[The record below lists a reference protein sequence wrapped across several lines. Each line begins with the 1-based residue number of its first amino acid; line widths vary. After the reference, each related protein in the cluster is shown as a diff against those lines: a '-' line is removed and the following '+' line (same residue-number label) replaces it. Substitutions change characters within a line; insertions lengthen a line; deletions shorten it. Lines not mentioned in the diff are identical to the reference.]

1 MFKNEVRTLTY
12 PRRQWNH
19 SNLSMSKRH
28 SLPMLDT
35 TRKHR
40 HFPTDTLCFQVI
52 HHNIK
57 NVSVHHKLC
66 KRRVE
71 RNILEP
77 IVLNSCFLPD
87 SLILHAVRNKWD
99 NTVTGSRIQY
109 HKLKFSA
116 DMLEFFSSI
125 EQIAAIPSS
134 SIRSVKKVQWN
145 LHKPPKRLALKNHL
159 SWVHEDFLF
168 LQFLDILQW
177 PLYRQSHFLKIT
189 QIFQQKD
196 MKKLHEHISNSQD
209 EGLEDRSLLSKHFQ
223 VLLHHENQSCCLVY
237 HDTYGKWANFKGKR
251 KWNKLF
257 KFTLRRD
264 LFMES
269 ASPSIKA
276 PSSSI
281 LLSVQTT
288 LFKNTNIGQHWAN
301 SSRPIFHRFCCF
313 SSFGRWF
320 QGFPSGAVV
329 VQGV

>member
-99 NTVTGSRIQY
+99 KIVTGSWVQH
-109 HKLKFSA
+109 HKLKYRA
-116 DMLEFFSSI
+116 DMLEFFSSV

-134 SIRSVKKVQWN
+134 PIRSVKKSSETFTS
-145 LHKPPKRLALKNHL
+145 LPK
-159 SWVHEDFLF
+159 
-168 LQFLDILQW
+168 
-177 PLYRQSHFLKIT
+177 
-189 QIFQQKD
+189 
-196 MKKLHEHISNSQD
+196 
-209 EGLEDRSLLSKHFQ
+209 
-223 VLLHHENQSCCLVY
+223 
-237 HDTYGKWANFKGKR
+237 
-251 KWNKLF
+251 
-257 KFTLRRD
+257 D
-264 LFMES
+264 L
-269 ASPSIKA
+269 PWKTI
-276 PSSSI
+276 
-281 LLSVQTT
+281 
-288 LFKNTNIGQHWAN
+288 
-301 SSRPIFHRFCCF
+301 
-313 SSFGRWF
+313 
-320 QGFPSGAVV
+320 
-329 VQGV
+329 